1 MKKALVVAPGRGSY
15 GRDSLG
21 ALKGQASSAV
31 DAFDAWRSANGRP
44 TVRDLDQRAKYDL
57 KEHVAGEHASIL
69 TAGVSFADWEA
80 IDRSRIEVVAVT
92 GNSMGFYTALGIS
105 GALDLDA
112 TARLVDTMGG
122 YQAQNVLGGQ
132 ILYPLVGDE
141 WCRDPALEALVA
153 DAVATTEHL
162 YWSIRLGG
170 QAVLGGTD
178 DALAAATAKLPA
190 RTIGA
195 HTFPLRLP
203 LHSAFHT
210 PVMTETAER
219 AIADLADLPFRAPA
233 LPLVDGT
240 GRVWRPRISDPSA
253 LLFYTLGPQVTEP
266 FDFTAAVRVAL
277 REYAPDFVVLLGP
290 GNPLGSIVAQILIAE
305 GWSGVR
311 SREDFMK
318 RQETDPIVVA
328 MRWPEQ
334 RRLVA

>member
-1 MKKALVVAPGRGSY
+1 MKRALVIAPGRGSY

-21 ALKGQASSAV
+21 ALKGQRSAAV
-31 DAFDAWRSANGRP
+31 DAFDAWRSAHGRP

-80 IDRSRIEVVAVT
+80 IDRARIEVAAVT

-105 GALDLDA
+105 GALDVDA

-122 YQAQNVLGGQ
+122 YQEGNVLGGQ
-132 ILYPLVGDE
+132 ILYPLVGDD
-141 WCRDPALEALVA
+141 WRPDPGLITVVA
-153 DAVATTEHL
+153 DAVATTDHL

-178 DALAAATAKLPA
+178 EALAAATAKLPA

-219 AIADLADLPFRAPA
+219 AIADLADLPFRAP
-233 LPLVDGT
+233 LVPLVDGT

-266 FDFTAAVRVAL
+266 FDFTAAVRVGL
-277 REYAPDFVVLLGP
+277 REYAPDLVVLLGP

-305 GWSGVR
+305 GWSGLR

-318 RQETDPIVVA
+318 RQETDPLVVA

>member
-1 MKKALVVAPGRGSY
+1 M
-15 GRDSLG
+15 
-21 ALKGQASSAV
+21 KGQRSVAV
-31 DAFDAWRSANGRP
+31 DAFDAWRAAHDRP

-69 TAGVSFADWEA
+69 TAAVSFADWEA
-80 IDRSRIEVVAVT
+80 LDRSRIEVVAVA
-92 GNSMGFYTALGIS
+92 GNSMGFYTALGLS
-105 GALDLDA
+105 GALDVDA

-122 YQAQNVLGGQ
+122 YQADNVLGGQ
-132 ILYPLVGDE
+132 ILYPLVGDD
-141 WCRDPALEALVA
+141 WRPDPALRAIVEETVQST
-153 DAVATTEHL
+153 DHL

-170 QAVLGGTD
+170 QAVLGGTN
-178 DALAAATAKLPA
+178 DALAAATIKLPA

-210 PVMTETAER
+210 PIMTETAER
-219 AIADLADLPFRAPA
+219 AIADLADLPFQAPRV
-233 LPLVDGT
+233 PLVDGT

-266 FDFTAAVRVAL
+266 FDLTAAVRVAL
-277 REYAPDFVVLLGP
+277 REYAPDLVVLLGP
-290 GNPLGSIVAQILIAE
+290 GNPLGSIVAQILVAE
-305 GWSGVR
+305 GWSGIH